1 MPITRLDEYPV
12 HQVPEP
18 LHVPA
23 TGDRNAYDRYWF
35 NGYDRDAAFTFGVA
49 LGLYPNRD
57 VMDGSLSVLVD
68 GVQHSF
74 HGSRRAPLER
84 TDTTVGPLRIEIVEP
99 LRRLRVVL
107 DPNDT
112 GLACDLTFSARTPAM
127 QENRATMRVGS
138 RVMLDLT
145 RFTQLGVWDG
155 RIEVPGRSLV
165 VDRSRVVGT
174 RDRSW
179 GVRPVGEPE
188 GGAPMPFSTILWL
201 WAPVHFD
208 DHAVLWGSFEGAD
221 GRPWHAS
228 GKRVPTF
235 DPSDAVPPD
244 ADAGVEEL
252 TLVRHDLKFT
262 PGTRYVSGGE
272 LRMARASGEELRL
285 SLEPVARFAMAGLGY
300 GHPTWGHGTW
310 HGDSSTEGERWVLA
324 DEDPMAVHLQHVQQV
339 CRFREGDHQGVGV
352 LEQLFF
358 GPHGRYGFG
367 GLLDPA
373 P

>member
-1 MPITRLDEYPV
+1 MITRLDEYPV

-18 LHVPA
+18 LQVPA

-35 NGYDRDAAFTFGVA
+35 NGYDRDAAFMFGVA
-49 LGLYPNRD
+49 LGLYPNRS
-57 VMDGSLSVLVD
+57 VMDASFSVVVD

-74 HGSRRAPLER
+74 HSSRRAPVER
-84 TDTTVGPLRIEIVEP
+84 SDTTVGALRIEISEP
-99 LRRLRVVL
+99 LRRLRVVVE
-107 DPNDT
+107 PNET
-112 GLACDLTFSARTPAM
+112 GLACDLTFAARTAAL

-138 RVMLDLT
+138 RVVLDLT

-155 RIEVPGRSLV
+155 RIEAHGRSIV

-188 GGAPMPFSTILWL
+188 GGAPTPFSTVLWL

-221 GRPWHAS
+221 GRRWHES
-228 GKRVPTF
+228 GRRVPAY
-235 DPSDAVPPD
+235 DPQGGIPSE
-244 ADAGVEEL
+244 ADAPVEEL
-252 TLVRHDLKFT
+252 TLVRHELSFT
-262 PGTRYVSGGE
+262 PGTRSVSGGE
-272 LRMARASGEELRL
+272 LHMVAPSGDAVVLA
-285 SLEPVARFAMAGLGY
+285 LEPVARFAMAGLGY
-300 GHPTWGHGTW
+300 GHPTWGHGVW
-310 HGDSSTEGERWVLA
+310 QGEGRTGGESWVLA
-324 DEDPMAVHLQHVQQV
+324 DEDPMAVHLQHVQHL
-339 CRFREGDHQGVGV
+339 CRFREGGQIGVGV

-358 GPHGRYGFG
+358 GPHERYGFT

>member
-1 MPITRLDEYPV
+1 MPVTRLDEYPV

-35 NGYDRDAAFTFGVA
+35 NGYDRDASFMFGVA
-49 LGLYPNRD
+49 LGRYPNRS
-57 VMDGSLSVLVD
+57 VMDGSVSVVVD
-68 GVQHSF
+68 GVQYSSHA
-74 HGSRRAPLER
+74 SRRAPLEP
-84 TDTTVGPLRIEIVEP
+84 TDTGVGPLRIEVEEP

-107 DPNDT
+107 EPDDA
-112 GLACDLTFSARTPAM
+112 GVSCDLTFSARTPAM
-127 QENRATMRVGS
+127 QEKRATMRVGS

-155 RIEVPGRSLV
+155 RIEVPGRSIV
-165 VDRSRVVGT
+165 VDRSRVLGT

-188 GGAPMPFSTILWL
+188 GGAPTAFSTILWL

-208 DHAVLWGSFEGAD
+208 DDAVLWGSFEGAD

-228 GKRVPTF
+228 GKRTPTF
-235 DPSDAVPPD
+235 DPQGEVPLE

-252 TLVRHDLKFT
+252 TLVRHDLSFE
-262 PGTRYVSGGE
+262 PGTRFVSGGE
-272 LRMARASGEELRL
+272 LHMSGPSGAAVVLEV
-285 SLEPVARFAMAGLGY
+285 EPVARFAMAGLGY
-300 GHPTWGHGTW
+300 GHPEWGHGVWQGESRT
-310 HGDSSTEGERWVLA
+310 GTERWTLA
-324 DEDPMAVHLQHVQQV
+324 EADPTAVHQQHVQHL
-339 CRFREGDHQGVGV
+339 CRFREGGRTGVGV

-358 GPHGRYGFG
+358 GPHDRYGFT